1 MPQPPRPPELR
12 EMQASPHWPKLHPV
26 FKEGYT
32 DARAGEWRN
41 DYPARTLRW
50 YAYEAGWDKGSD
62 DNHPPTK

>member
-1 MPQPPRPPELR
+1 
-12 EMQASPHWPKLHPV
+12 MQASPHWPKLAPV
-26 FKEGYT
+26 FDEGRA